1 MSKSLNS
8 LFLSA
13 WLVLGF
19 GLQAD
24 SLAAEPQAF
33 SQAELDQMLA
43 PVALY
48 PDTVLSQLLIAS
60 TYPLEVVQAARW
72 SRAHPG
78 LSGAEALDRAALMDW
93 DPSVQALAAFPDLL
107 DRMDR
112 DLDWTQRL
120 GDAFLLQEEQVLDTV
135 QYLRREAYAQGSL
148 HSNERVRVV
157 RETRYIYIEPA
168 RTQVVYLPY
177 YDPHVVYGS
186 WRWSA
191 YPPVYWHAPRGFSLN
206 LGFYWGS
213 GYHITPAFYFSSFH
227 WPRRQVVVVHHDR
240 RDRHYGRDYRGFSS
254 GRDIVRHEDARRWR
268 HEPRHRRGVSYR
280 RGVDRSRFASP
291 ARLVATSRA
300 TLGPAAPRD
309 GHRDS
314 DAVKR
319 AERSLRSRDARGND
333 DRRQALQRSRQ
344 REKDL
349 TENRRPAV
357 NSGRASRFSRT
368 DSEKT
373 RTAAVGAPPS
383 SLARSVTQSRVAA
396 RNRGRS
402 PERSRARSGEIAR
415 ERPAELRS
423 AARARRPD
431 ARSSRLRESERA
443 NRAAVRPRPSQ
454 DRAAAVRLSGG
465 SAARQARATRPTPAA
480 KRAQAP
486 RSQRPARTQRPPAAS
501 VARRAETPRQRRTER
516 SASPRRSTESR
527 ARGPGHGERRNRGP
541 R

>member
-1 MSKSLNS
+1 MSKALNS

-13 WLVLGF
+13 WLLLGF

-24 SLAAEPQAF
+24 SLAAESQGF

-48 PDTVLSQLLIAS
+48 PDTVLSQLLIAA

-78 LSGAEALDRAALMDW
+78 LSGAQALERAAVMDW

-112 DLDWTQRL
+112 DLEWTQRL
-120 GDAFLLQEEQVLDTV
+120 GDAFLLQEEQVLGTV
-135 QYLRREAYAQGSL
+135 QYLRQQAYAEGNL
-148 HSNERVRVV
+148 HTNERVQVV
-157 RETRYIYIEPA
+157 RETQYIYIEPA

-177 YDPHVVYGS
+177 YDPYVVYGA

-191 YPPVYWHAPRGFSLN
+191 YPPVYWHAPAGFSLN

-213 GYHITPAFYFSSFH
+213 GYRITPAFYFSSFH

-240 RDRHYGRDYRGFSS
+240 RDRHYGRSYRGFSS

-280 RGVDRSRFASP
+280 RGVDSSRFASAGRP
-291 ARLVATSRA
+291 VETSRG
-300 TLGPAAPRD
+300 TLRTAVSRDNHRD
-309 GHRDS
+309 G
-314 DAVKR
+314 AAALKR
-319 AERSLRSRDARGND
+319 VERSLRSRDARGGD

-349 TENRRPAV
+349 AANRRPAV
-357 NSGRASRFSRT
+357 TAGPASRSSRAVS
-368 DSEKT
+368 DKARAPS
-373 RTAAVGAPPS
+373 AVGSAP
-383 SLARSVTQSRVAA
+383 SLARSAAQSRVAA
-396 RNRGRS
+396 QNRARS
-402 PERSRARSGEIAR
+402 PERSRAR
-415 ERPAELRS
+415 
-423 AARARRPD
+423 
-431 ARSSRLRESERA
+431 
-443 NRAAVRPRPSQ
+443 
-454 DRAAAVRLSGG
+454 
-465 SAARQARATRPTPAA
+465 
-480 KRAQAP
+480 RAQ
-486 RSQRPARTQRPPAAS
+486 
-501 VARRAETPRQRRTER
+501 TPRQGRVER
-516 SASPRRSTESR
+516 SASPARSNESGARR
-527 ARGPGHGERRNRGP
+527 PGLDGRRNRAP